1 MIDTMSRAHD
11 ENVAGWI
18 LTHFDSANKDKIV
31 RNPTNQGKNLKCP
44 ANESK
49 EFGQWRLTYNMMME
63 ESTKDIPSRH
73 SFYTRKSVKYWRALQ
88 A

>member
-49 EFGQWRLTYNMMME
+49 EFGQ
-63 ESTKDIPSRH
+63 
-73 SFYTRKSVKYWRALQ
+73 
-88 A
+88 